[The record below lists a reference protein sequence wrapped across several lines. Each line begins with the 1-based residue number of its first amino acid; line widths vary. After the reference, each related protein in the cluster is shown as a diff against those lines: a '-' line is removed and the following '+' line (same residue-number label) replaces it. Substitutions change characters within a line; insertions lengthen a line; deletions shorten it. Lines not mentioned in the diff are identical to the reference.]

1 MAYCILSCDGGG
13 IRGLL
18 PALLIQQLSTD
29 VSSFLGNVSLF
40 AGTSAGGLVSL
51 GLASGV
57 PVANVVSLFETDGG
71 QIFTPFSAGA
81 SAVDVARLRAS
92 MEMRAASIAG
102 AASES
107 WYQWVIEHL
116 QELMNELLYV
126 KYNNTGLQALLK
138 KLLPSTPLNQLKNRV
153 LVTTFQL
160 NNSKSGNWA
169 PITISNFPND
179 PGAATYPVD
188 AALSTS
194 AAPTYFPPYQH
205 PTFGYCIDGGVYA
218 NNPGCMAIASA
229 LNSGVA
235 LSDIVMLSIG
245 TGANPENVQ
254 VSPPPTNY
262 GSLMWMLPL
271 PYGSTPASPILSIL
285 MDGVASADAFIC
297 QQLLGSKFKRLQV
310 PLTSAIPLDDYEDVP
325 QLVSAATDYMK
336 TSCWSDAE
344 SWVRTTF
351 V

>member
-29 VSSFLGNVSLF
+29 IPSFLGSVSLF

-51 GLASGV
+51 ALASGV
-57 PVANVVSLFETDGG
+57 STAKVVSLFQNDGS
-71 QIFTPFSAGA
+71 QIFTPFNASAV
-81 SAVDVARLRAS
+81 SAVDVAKLRAS
-92 MEMRAASIAG
+92 LQERGAG

-107 WYQWVIEHL
+107 WYEWVIEHFE
-116 QELMNELLYV
+116 ELLDDLLYV

-138 KLLPSTPLNQLKNRV
+138 SLLPSTPLKQLTNRV

-160 NNSKSGNWA
+160 NNSKTGNWA
-169 PITISNFPND
+169 PITISNFPDD
-179 PGAATYPVD
+179 PGAATYPID

-205 PTFGYCIDGGVYA
+205 PTFGYCADGGVYA
-218 NNPGCMAIASA
+218 NNPGCMAIAAA

-235 LSDIVMLSIG
+235 LSDIVMLSLG
-245 TGANPENVQ
+245 TGMNPENVQ
-254 VSPPPTNY
+254 ITPPATDY
-262 GSLMWMLPL
+262 GPLMWMLPIA
-271 PYGSTPASPILSIL
+271 YGSTPASPILSIL

-297 QQLLGSKFKRLQV
+297 QQLLGSKFQRLQV
-310 PLTSAIPLDDYEDVP
+310 PLTSAVPLDDYQAVP
-325 QLVSAATDYMK
+325 QLVTAATDYMK

-344 SWVRTTF
+344 NWVRTTF
-351 V
+351 A

>member
-18 PALLIQQLSTD
+18 PALLIQRLSTD

-51 GLASGV
+51 ALASAV
-57 PVANVVSLFETDGG
+57 PIANVVSLFETDGS
-71 QIFTPFSAGA
+71 QIFTPFSTGA
-81 SAVDVARLRAS
+81 SAVDAVRLRAA
-92 MEMRAASIAG
+92 MEARAAG

-116 QELMNELLYV
+116 EELMNELLYV
-126 KYNNTGLQALLK
+126 KYNNTGLQALVK
-138 KLLPSTPLNQLKNRV
+138 KLLPSTPLNQLKKRV

-160 NNSKSGNWA
+160 ANSKSGNWA

-297 QQLLGSKFKRLQV
+297 QQLLGSRFKRLQV
-310 PLTSAIPLDDYEDVP
+310 PLASAVPLDDYQDVP
-325 QLVSAATDYMK
+325 QLVSAASDYMK
-336 TSCWSDAE
+336 TSCWPDAE
-344 SWVRTTF
+344 SWVQTTF

>member
-18 PALLIQQLSTD
+18 PALLIQQLAAD
-29 VSSFLGNVSLF
+29 IPSFLGTVSLF

-51 GLASGV
+51 ALASGV
-57 PVANVVSLFETDGG
+57 PIANIVSLFEKKG
-71 QIFTPFSAGA
+71 QEIFTPFA
-81 SAVDVARLRAS
+81 SNAPAVDTARLRAA
-92 MEMRAASIAG
+92 MEAHAVS

-107 WYQWVIEHL
+107 WYQWVIDHL
-116 QELMNELLYV
+116 EEIMTEILFV

-138 KLLPSTPLNQLKNRV
+138 SLLPNTPLNQLRNRV

-160 NNSKSGNWA
+160 DNSSTGNWA
-169 PITISNFPND
+169 PITISNFPGD

-205 PTFGYCIDGGVYA
+205 PTFGYCVDGGVYA
-218 NNPGCMAIASA
+218 NNPGCMAIAAA

-235 LSDIVMLSIG
+235 LSDVVMLSVG

-254 VSPPPTNY
+254 ISPPPTNY
-262 GSLMWMLPL
+262 GPLLWMLPL
-271 PYGSTPASPILSIL
+271 AYNSTPASPILSIL

-297 QQLLGSKFKRLQV
+297 QQLLGSNFKRLQV
-310 PLTSAIPLDDYEDVP
+310 PLTSAVPLDDYQDVP
-325 QLVSAATDYMK
+325 QLVTAATDYMK
-336 TSCWSDAE
+336 ASCWTDAE

-351 V
+351 A

>member
-29 VSSFLGNVSLF
+29 IPSFLGSVSLF

-51 GLASGV
+51 ALASGV
-57 PVANVVSLFETDGG
+57 SVANVVSLFENDGS

-81 SAVDVARLRAS
+81 SAVDTAKLRVAMQA
-92 MEMRAASIAG
+92 RAAAAAG
-102 AASES
+102 ES
-107 WYQWVIEHL
+107 WYQWVIEHFE
-116 QELMNELLYV
+116 ELLNELLYV
-126 KYNNTGLQALLK
+126 KYNNTGLQALAK
-138 KLLPSTPLNQLKNRV
+138 NLLPNVPLNQLANRV

-160 NNSKSGNWA
+160 DNSKSGNWA

-218 NNPGCMAIASA
+218 NNPGCMAIAAA

-262 GSLMWMLPL
+262 GPLMWMLPL
-271 PYGSTPASPILSIL
+271 SYGSTPASPILSIL

-297 QQLLGSKFKRLQV
+297 QQLLGSKFQRLQV
-310 PLTSAIPLDDYEDVP
+310 PLTSAVPLDDYQDVP
-325 QLVSAATDYMK
+325 QLVTAATDYMK

-344 SWVRTTF
+344 KWVRTTF

>member
-18 PALLIQQLSTD
+18 PALLIQQLSSD
-29 VSSFLGNVSLF
+29 VSSFLDDVSLF

-57 PVANVVSLFETDGG
+57 PIASVVSLFETDGS
-71 QIFTPFSAGA
+71 QIFTPFLSG
-81 SAVDVARLRAS
+81 VAAADTVKLRAS
-92 MEMRAASIAG
+92 MEARAAG
-102 AASES
+102 AAGES
-107 WYQWVIEHL
+107 WYQWIVAHFT
-116 QELMNELLYV
+116 ELMNELLYV

-138 KLLPSTPLNQLKNRV
+138 KLLPNTPLNQLKKRV

-160 NNSKSGNWA
+160 DNPKSGNWA
-169 PITISNFPND
+169 PITISNFPSD
-179 PGAATYPVD
+179 LGAATYPVD

-194 AAPTYFPPYQH
+194 AAATYFPPYQH

-229 LNSGVA
+229 LSSGVA

-262 GSLMWMLPL
+262 GPLMWMLPL
-271 PYGSTPASPILSIL
+271 SYGSTPASPILSIL

-297 QQLLGSKFKRLQV
+297 QQLLGPKFKRLQV
-310 PLTSAIPLDDYEDVP
+310 PLTSAVPLDDYQDVP

-336 TSCWSDAE
+336 TPDWSDAE
-344 SWVRTTF
+344 SWVRTNF